1 MIKAAFSFLLLLCA
15 VLPASADVRV
25 DRVEKVGRE
34 IVRAFNE
41 RDEKG
46 FLAVVDMDVL
56 GQRVAQGMQLSPT
69 DQKSF
74 LEGFRRGGARNL
86 VLTLF
91 KALDSTQGTVRFLR
105 VVPPSKVLVRFDLGG
120 QGYDYYEF
128 IVQPDVYGGL
138 RAVDWFQL
146 SRGALVSQAVGAL
159 AQLMIAPSP
168 DLLRSLFGLKT
179 VDKAIIDQMQGISAK
194 QREGRYAEALA
205 EIERLP
211 DPIANSRVMLQ
222 TRVGTASMAK
232 LDDAYRSALGQLAQR
247 YGDDPSAAFLLLDHY
262 FFERQTDKILEAVT
276 TIEKRVGVDGVTR
289 LFRANASM
297 MAGRYDEA
305 VKFAQE
311 SIRLEPDLLDSYY
324 SLAEGYLGQKRYP
337 EAVATLSGAGAKFG
351 LVFDRAEFAK
361 DPRYAELM
369 KSAAFRKW
377 LPK

>member
-1 MIKAAFSFLLLLCA
+1 
-15 VLPASADVRV
+15 
-25 DRVEKVGRE
+25 
-34 IVRAFNE
+34 
-41 RDEKG
+41 
-46 FLAVVDMDVL
+46 
-56 GQRVAQGMQLSPT
+56 
-69 DQKSF
+69 
-74 LEGFRRGGARNL
+74 
-86 VLTLF
+86 
-91 KALDSTQGTVRFLR
+91 
-105 VVPPSKVLVRFDLGG
+105 
-120 QGYDYYEF
+120 
-128 IVQPDVYGGL
+128 
-138 RAVDWFQL
+138 
-146 SRGALVSQAVGAL
+146 
-159 AQLMIAPSP
+159 
-168 DLLRSLFGLKT
+168 
-179 VDKAIIDQMQGISAK
+179 
-194 QREGRYAEALA
+194 
-205 EIERLP
+205 
-211 DPIANSRVMLQ
+211 MLQ

>member
-1 MIKAAFSFLLLLCA
+1 MVKAAFSFLLFLCA
-15 VLPASADVRV
+15 VLPASADTSL
-25 DRVEKVGRE
+25 DSVEKVGRE
-34 IVRAFNE
+34 IVRACNE
-41 RDEKG
+41 RDETG
-46 FLAVVDMDVL
+46 FLAKVDLDAL
-56 GQRVAQGMQLSPT
+56 GQRVAQGMQLNPA

-74 LEGFRRGGARNL
+74 LEGFRQGGAKNM

-91 KALDSTQGTVRFLR
+91 KALDSTEGKVRFLR
-105 VVPPSKVLVRFDLGG
+105 MVPPSKVLVRFDLGG

-128 IVQPDVYGGL
+128 IVQPDATGRL

-159 AQLMIAPSP
+159 AQLMIAPNP

-179 VDKAIIDQMQGISAK
+179 VDKAIVDQMLSISRK

-205 EIERLP
+205 EMERLP
-211 DPIANSRVMLQ
+211 EPIANSRVMLQ

-232 LDDAYRSALGQLAQR
+232 LDDAYRSALSQLAQR

-262 FFERQTDKILEAVT
+262 FFERQTDRILEAIT

-289 LFRANASM
+289 LFRANANM
-297 MAGRYDEA
+297 MAGRYDET
-305 VKFAQE
+305 VKYAQE
-311 SIRLEPDLLDSYY
+311 SVRLEPDLLDSYY
-324 SLAEGYLGQKRYP
+324 SLAEGYLGQKKYP
-337 EAVATLSGAGAKFG
+337 EVVATLSGAGARFG

-361 DPRYAELM
+361 DPRYAEFM